1 MRQVL
6 KQKVQIKAG
15 YYGIGQGI
23 SQRDILFLLKIMLL
37 IFMLAAKGCKLLS
50 HKLFVRRLTAKRCG
64 IRLADENIN
73 DNHYCFFYHFEED
86 DMDTSLAEEVQHTA
100 TTLQSDSFFFM
111 SPYRSFTTSGCF
123 ARFSEPAVGGDD
135 PAGHFQQKLAQA
147 FQNAKA
153 NGIAHPVMVGAIP
166 FDTRKPSSLFI
177 PQRWQTFSRPA
188 RQQSARYFSGSQALK
203 VEQHTEIPPQPV
215 FEEMVARAASLTAT
229 PQVNKVVLSRLIDIA
244 TDKNMD
250 SGALMERLIA
260 QNPASFNFHV
270 PLDDGGVLLGAS
282 PELLLRKEGAHFSSL
297 PLAGSARRQ
306 PDDVLDR
313 EAGNKLLASE
323 KDRHEHDLVTQA
335 MKAILAPRSHHLS
348 MPSSPQ
354 LITTPTLWHLATP
367 VEGDAR
373 ENENALT
380 LACLLHP
387 TPALSGFPH
396 EAAKELIAEL
406 EPFDR
411 ELFGGIVGWCD
422 SEGNGEWVV
431 TIRCARLQKNT
442 VRLFAG
448 AGIVPASSPVGEWR
462 ETGVKLSTML
472 NVFGLH

>member
-1 MRQVL
+1 M
-6 KQKVQIKAG
+6 
-15 YYGIGQGI
+15 
-23 SQRDILFLLKIMLL
+23 
-37 IFMLAAKGCKLLS
+37 
-50 HKLFVRRLTAKRCG
+50 
-64 IRLADENIN
+64 E
-73 DNHYCFFYHFEED
+73 
-86 DMDTSLAEEVQHTA
+86 TSLAAETQQQQHQA
-100 TTLQSDSFFFM
+100 PIQADSFFFM
-111 SPYRSFTTSGCF
+111 APFRSFTTSGCF
-123 ARFSEPAVGGDD
+123 TRFTCPAEGGDASD
-135 PAGHFQQKLAQA
+135 SAFQQGLASA
-147 FQNAKA
+147 FAAAKA
-153 NGIAHPVMVGAIP
+153 AGIENPVMVGAIP
-166 FDTRKPSSLFI
+166 FDTRQPSALFI
-177 PQRWQTFSRPA
+177 PERCETFSRTAKQKSSRYSVSREPMTVTA
-188 RQQSARYFSGSQALK
+188 RQ
-203 VEQHTEIPPQPV
+203 EIPEHPI
-215 FEEMVARAASLTAT
+215 FLDMVAQAAALTAT
-229 PQVNKVVLSRLIDIA
+229 PQVDKVVLSRLIDITA
-244 TDKNMD
+244 DQNLD
-250 SGALMERLIA
+250 SGALLERLVA

-270 PLDDGGVLLGAS
+270 PLEDGGVLLGAS

-335 MKAILAPRSHHLS
+335 MKAILEPRSHHLS

-367 VEGDAR
+367 VEGEAR

-396 EAAKELIAEL
+396 QAAKALIAEL

-431 TIRCARLQKNT
+431 TIRCARLHKNT

>member
-1 MRQVL
+1 M
-6 KQKVQIKAG
+6 
-15 YYGIGQGI
+15 
-23 SQRDILFLLKIMLL
+23 
-37 IFMLAAKGCKLLS
+37 
-50 HKLFVRRLTAKRCG
+50 
-64 IRLADENIN
+64 E
-73 DNHYCFFYHFEED
+73 
-86 DMDTSLAEEVQHTA
+86 TSLAEEVREKKM
-100 TTLQSDSFFFM
+100 TLPPESFFFM
-111 SPYRSFTTSGCF
+111 SPYRSFTTAGCF
-123 ARFSEPAVGGDD
+123 SRFSHSAADGDNPD
-135 PAGHFQQKLAQA
+135 GEFQQKIAA
-147 FQNAKA
+147 SFKA
-153 NGIAHPVMVGAIP
+153 ARAAGIAKPVMVGAIP
-166 FDTRKPSSLFI
+166 FDTSEPSELFI
-177 PQRWQTFSRPA
+177 PTSWTAFSRTEK
-188 RQQSARYFSGSQALK
+188 QHSARYASGQQPMD
-203 VEQHTEIPPQPV
+203 VVQRREIPEQDT
-215 FEEMVARAASLTAT
+215 FMAMVARAAALTAT
-229 PQVNKVVLSRLIDIA
+229 PEVDKVVLSRLIDI
-244 TDKNMD
+244 TTRERVD
-250 SGALMERLIA
+250 SGALLERLIA
-260 QNPASFNFHV
+260 QNPASYNFHV
-270 PLDDGGVLLGAS
+270 PLSDGGVLLGAS

-313 EAGNKLLASE
+313 EAGTKLLASE

-335 MKAILAPRSHHLS
+335 MKTILEPRSHHLT
-348 MPSSPQ
+348 MPASPQ

-396 EAAKELIAEL
+396 QAAKELIAEL

-431 TIRCARLQKNT
+431 TIRCARLHQNT